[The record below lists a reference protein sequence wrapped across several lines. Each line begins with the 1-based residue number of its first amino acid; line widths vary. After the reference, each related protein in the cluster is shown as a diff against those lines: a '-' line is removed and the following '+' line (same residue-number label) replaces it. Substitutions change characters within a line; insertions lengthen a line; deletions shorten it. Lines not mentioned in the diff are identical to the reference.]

1 MKTRLLIELAETWEV
16 MAEYKGGGDDAARTR
31 RETLRECADTLR
43 MLADANVAP
52 TPPTAREKRMEE
64 LLTSAAA
71 IAGRCGA
78 DTAWERFAASIRDE
92 GIGAI
97 TARTYRVLPSDR
109 EPPDDLAWEREA
121 DRITRAALGAD
132 VDRPINPQARSVDD
146 L

>member
-1 MKTRLLIELAETWEV
+1 MKTALLIELAEAWEV
-16 MAEYKGGGDDAARTR
+16 QAEFKGGGDDASRTR

-64 LLTSAAA
+64 LLMSAAA
-71 IAGRCGA
+71 IAGRRGV
-78 DTAWERFAASIRDE
+78 DVAWDRFAASIRDE

-109 EPPDDLAWEREA
+109 EDLPSGPA
-121 DRITRAALGAD
+121 TC
-132 VDRPINPQARSVDD
+132 
-146 L
+146 